1 MNTAAP
7 RWMAIV
13 WPAFLVAG
21 VLEVIV
27 FALVDPG
34 EMHWR
39 GQPLTWSREAVYSV
53 SFFVFWVVACVCS
66 GLTSMLLRQ
75 PEELNA

>member
-1 MNTAAP
+1 MAQQQ
-7 RWMAIV
+7 RWMVIA

-21 VLEVIV
+21 VLEILV

-39 GQPLTWSREAVYSV
+39 GQPLAWSSDAVYSV
-53 SFFVFWVVACVCS
+53 SFFVFWLISAVAS
-66 GLTSMLLRQ
+66 ALTALLLQRSADV
-75 PEELNA
+75 NA